1 MAENEEQKPEEE
13 LEVKEEVEAPET
25 PPAEEPER
33 EPEDLVPATVVSTV
47 RARARAAELEVAR
60 LRGEN
65 DALKATATPP
75 EKSPLELAAEEQ
87 EVSIDEV
94 VVSGKLLREQQA
106 FTEQQAATKAQN
118 VTHTSQKSDYED
130 GLLAVPQDE
139 LNALVSVGGHLLTE
153 GDQRNAW
160 DAGKNSGKELI
171 RILKHR
177 ISDAGLQPKVKPKA
191 EGKPK
196 TEKKKKEDEEEA
208 PEMAEVFD
216 AQTERAF
223 EACSPK

>member
-25 PPAEEPER
+25 PLAEEPDPIQEQLHAKDAVIGGMR
-33 EPEDLVPATVVSTV
+33 RDLRDANT
-47 RARARAAELEVAR
+47 RIAALEESR
-60 LRGEN
+60 KE
-65 DALKATATPP
+65 P
-75 EKSPLELAAEEQ
+75 EKSPLEIAAEEQ